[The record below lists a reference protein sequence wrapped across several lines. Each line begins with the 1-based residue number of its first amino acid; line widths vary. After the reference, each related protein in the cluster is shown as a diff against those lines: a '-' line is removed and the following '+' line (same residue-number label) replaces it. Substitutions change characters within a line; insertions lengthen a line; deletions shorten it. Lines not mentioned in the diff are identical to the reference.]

1 MLSAAQVALF
11 GALSA
16 HFVTAFSPVFSS
28 PRQCEMLR
36 ITWTESV
43 DLPVVDMPLTE
54 VFMSLIPFDN
64 DPSRIAPEPYSLS
77 VPSGGHEI
85 AALPFPAGTQFFAS
99 AHILGPAGF
108 ERRTVS
114 KVFTVEHS
122 DNSHCLPA
130 KAVNMDG
137 RAKAKSFGK
146 RQISVVGT
154 GLVDSTPAPANA
166 IASPSSA
173 PPAINVI
180 GVTVTPADGSS
191 LPPSSTTSSSAP
203 SASSSDGAVPPIRV
217 IGTSEHPAT
226 GLPVP
231 GNVAPAPSASGSSP
245 PVGPETSSSGSSDGA
260 YSPDVTYINTSPVYA
275 TETSTSCTETP
286 TEVPEISM
294 VTEWAT
300 VTVTMNAD
308 HNMASEGPCDESVE
322 HQTMHDTMMPPDTI
336 TMPSLPTA
344 TQSAADTAVVSYTAF
359 NDMVNAANSMF
370 KAWNPYKPAYTP
382 STGN

>member
-1 MLSAAQVALF
+1 
-11 GALSA
+11 
-16 HFVTAFSPVFSS
+16 
-28 PRQCEMLR
+28 MLR
-36 ITWTESV
+36 ITWSESV

-54 VFMSLIPFDN
+54 VFMSLIPLDN

-99 AHILGPAGF
+99 AHILGSAGF

-146 RQISVVGT
+146 RQISVLGT
-154 GLVDSTPAPANA
+154 GLVDSTGAPVPANA

-173 PPAINVI
+173 PPAINVV
-180 GVTVTPADGSS
+180 GVTVVPADGSS
-191 LPPSSTTSSSAP
+191 LPPAPTSSSAP
-203 SASSSDGAVPPIRV
+203 SASSSDDAVPPIRV
-217 IGTSEHPAT
+217 IGTSELAAT

-231 GNVAPAPSASGSSP
+231 GNVAPAPSASDSSP
-245 PVGPETSSSGSSDGA
+245 PVGPEASSSGSSDGA
-260 YSPDVTYINTSPVYA
+260 YPPNATYMDTSSAYA
-275 TETSTSCTETP
+275 TETSTSCTQVP
-286 TEVPEISM
+286 TEMPEMSM

-308 HNMASEGPCDESVE
+308 HNMANEGPCDESTDSSD
-322 HQTMHDTMMPPDTI
+322 QTMHETIMPPDTI
-336 TMPSLPTA
+336 TMTSLPNA
-344 TQSAADTAVVSYTAF
+344 TQSTADTAVVSYTVF

>member
-36 ITWTESV
+36 ITWSESV

-54 VFMSLIPFDN
+54 VFMSLIPLDN

-99 AHILGPAGF
+99 AHILGSAGF

-146 RQISVVGT
+146 RQISVLGT
-154 GLVDSTPAPANA
+154 GLVDSTGVSAPANA
-166 IASPSSA
+166 IASLSSVT
-173 PPAINVI
+173 PAINVI
-180 GVTVTPADGSS
+180 GVTAVPADGSS
-191 LPPSSTTSSSAP
+191 LPPAPTTSSSAP
-203 SASSSDGAVPPIRV
+203 TTSSSDDAVPPIRV
-217 IGTSEHPAT
+217 IGTSEHAAT

-231 GNVAPAPSASGSSP
+231 GNVAPAPSASGSYPPAGQEASSP
-245 PVGPETSSSGSSDGA
+245 GPSDGA
-260 YSPDVTYINTSPVYA
+260 YSPNATYTDTVRTLRPHDLVFVSDQQQYRAQHTRPRLPHLARKLPLKCLIYRWSP
-275 TETSTSCTETP
+275 
-286 TEVPEISM
+286 
-294 VTEWAT
+294 
-300 VTVTMNAD
+300 N
-308 HNMASEGPCDESVE
+308 GP
-322 HQTMHDTMMPPDTI
+322 Q
-336 TMPSLPTA
+336 SL
-344 TQSAADTAVVSYTAF
+344 
-359 NDMVNAANSMF
+359 
-370 KAWNPYKPAYTP
+370 
-382 STGN
+382 